1 MALAEIEV
9 RIYQDL
15 DPFLGIDPQNIE
27 AVMIAEKDLKSIEI
41 SEQELVQVETE
52 MIIETI
58 LSVKELVAKVA
69 KPLSEKDLV
78 ITEIIETIVITE
90 TINQIRKF
98 FLAWEIEIK
107 MVYLRW
113 WCLIVTL
120 CVSEMGH
127 RNDEIY
133 SYIRDAKASIRII

>member
-1 MALAEIEV
+1 MTPIVPTIKPPLGRELALTEIEV

-27 AVMIAEKDLKSIEI
+27 AVMIVEKDLKSIEI

-58 LSVKELVAKVA
+58 VSVKELVAKVA

-78 ITEIIETIVITE
+78 ITEIRETIVSVKE
-90 TINQIRKF
+90 
-98 FLAWEIEIK
+98 LVA
-107 MVYLRW
+107 
-113 WCLIVTL
+113 
-120 CVSEMGH
+120 
-127 RNDEIY
+127 
-133 SYIRDAKASIRII
+133 

>member
-1 MALAEIEV
+1 M

-15 DPFLGIDPQNIE
+15 DPFLGIDPLNIE
-27 AVMIAEKDLKSIEI
+27 ALRIAEIDLKSIEI

-58 LSVKELVAKVA
+58 VSVKELVAKVA
-69 KPLSEKDLV
+69 KPRSEKDLV

-107 MVYLRW
+107 IVYLRW
-113 WCLIVTL
+113 WCFIVTL

-133 SYIRDAKASIRII
+133 NFIRDAKASIGII